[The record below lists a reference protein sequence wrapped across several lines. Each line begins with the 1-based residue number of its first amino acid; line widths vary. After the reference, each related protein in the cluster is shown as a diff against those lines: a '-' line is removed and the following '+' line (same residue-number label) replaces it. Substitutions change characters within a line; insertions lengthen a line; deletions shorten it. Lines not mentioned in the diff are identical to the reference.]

1 MNILMVTN
9 TYVPMVGGLERSIME
24 FSAYYRKLGH
34 RVIIVAPAVEEMPA
48 REKDVIRLPAIT
60 KLTQANFPVQV
71 SVPGVLSIALKG
83 LRLDLVHVHHPFL
96 IGSTG
101 LRLAYA
107 RNIPLVF
114 THHTLFEHYTHF
126 LPVRTPAAKRF
137 MIRLATG
144 YANLCDQVFAP
155 SESVKTLLEKRGVR
169 MPIAVVPTGI
179 DLKRAARGSGPRL
192 RKKLG
197 IPQTA
202 LVAGHV
208 GRLGPEKNLDF
219 LSRAVSL
226 FLRQNPQ
233 ARFLLAGEG
242 PSQEEMME
250 TFQRWGVAE
259 RVHWAGVLR
268 DQELVDAYHAMDFFA
283 FSSKSETQ
291 GLVLLEAMAAGTP
304 VVAVKATGVVDILR
318 DGQNGYLLERES
330 VEEFAVALNRFARL
344 TGEQRQRMRQ
354 KARSTAAE
362 FSMERCASRALAVY
376 RRVLKNRRERKPFA
390 RSAWARALRW
400 TGGELSLVKNL
411 TGAAL
416 AAVEAD

>member
-9 TYVPMVGGLERSIME
+9 TYAPMVGGLERSIME
-24 FSAYYRKLGH
+24 FSAYYRSLGH
-34 RVIIVAPAVEEMPA
+34 RVIIVAPAMEDMPA
-48 REKDVIRLPAIT
+48 REKDVVRLPAIT

-71 SVPGVLSIALKG
+71 SVPGVLSAALKG
-83 LRLDLVHVHHPFL
+83 LPLDLVHVHHPFL
-96 IGSTG
+96 IGSTA

-107 RNIPLVF
+107 RSVPLIF

-126 LPVRTPAAKRF
+126 LPVRGPAAKRF

-155 SESVKTLLEKRGVR
+155 TQSVKELLENRGVR
-169 MPIAVVPTGI
+169 TPIAVVPTGI
-179 DLKRAARGSGPRL
+179 DLKRAAQGSGPRL

-197 IPQTA
+197 IPPAA
-202 LVAGHV
+202 LVVGHV
-208 GRLGPEKNLDF
+208 GRLGPEKNLGF

-226 FLRQNPQ
+226 FLRQHRQ
-233 ARFLLAGEG
+233 ARFLLVGDG
-242 PSQEEMME
+242 PSKEEMRE

-268 DQELVDAYHAMDFFA
+268 GQKLVDAYHAMDLFA

-318 DGQNGYLLERES
+318 TGRNGYLLERES
-330 VEEFAVALNRFARL
+330 VEEFAAALTRFTRL
-344 TGEQRQRMRQ
+344 TGGQRQRMRQ

-362 FSMERCASRALAVY
+362 YSMERCASRALAVY
-376 RRVLKNRRERKPFA
+376 RRVLKTRRARKPFA

-400 TGGELSLVKNL
+400 TGGELSLVKNI
-411 TGAAL
+411 TGAAV
-416 AAVEAD
+416 AAVEPG